1 MVELPLATEVQDK
14 DLVLQEMNEML
25 KIATGHEEVLEKD
38 LVLQDMKE
46 MLKMAT
52 GHEEDAG

>member
-1 MVELPLATEVQDK
+1 MGVRHFRNFFAKYSPLVEDKEVVELPVATEVQDK
-14 DLVLQEMNEML
+14 DMVF
-25 KIATGHEEVLEKD
+25 
-38 LVLQDMKE
+38 QDRKE

>member
-1 MVELPLATEVQDK
+1 MVLSVATQVQDKEVVELPVATQVQDK
-14 DLVLQEMNEML
+14 DV
-25 KIATGHEEVLEKD
+25 
-38 LVLQDMKE
+38 VLQDMKE

>member
-1 MVELPLATEVQDK
+1 MQDMNEMLKMATGHEEVQDK
-14 DLVLQEMNEML
+14 DLVLQ
-25 KIATGHEEVLEKD
+25 D
-38 LVLQDMKE
+38 RKE